1 MEAMRILYIQV
12 VLSTEDCVHW
22 LIHNIYIYNYV
33 QPTKTM
39 SFDKNTGQHC
49 YQKGRH
55 NAESN
60 IQYKSG
66 QEPHDG
72 LGP

>member
-1 MEAMRILYIQV
+1 MA
-12 VLSTEDCVHW
+12 
-22 LIHNIYIYNYV
+22 
-33 QPTKTM
+33 
-39 SFDKNTGQHC
+39 FDRNTGQHF

-60 IQYKSG
+60 IQFKYG